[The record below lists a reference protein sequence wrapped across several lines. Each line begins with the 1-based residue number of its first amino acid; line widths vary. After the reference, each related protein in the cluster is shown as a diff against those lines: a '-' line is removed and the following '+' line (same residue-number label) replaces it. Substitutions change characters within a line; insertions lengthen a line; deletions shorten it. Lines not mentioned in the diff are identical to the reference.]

1 MPVSG
6 RGGFN
11 PRSSRPSQGPS
22 SFLVPSWAWLSRPTS
37 FSPLQKIGDPI
48 WDVGNWKG
56 CDWGWGWRWVG
67 RETPLCVTKKSD
79 GAGGLNMERGKVA
92 RSSGEGKPEGEIQG
106 ENGRPR
112 VQSTRGRSRLLSSS
126 SEKVSALPANESMT
140 LVWTRV
146 PGQAPSMCGQW
157 ETRPHMQ

>member
-1 MPVSG
+1 MQRLKPKNGGSMPVSG

-37 FSPLQKIGDPI
+37 FSPLEKIGCPI
-48 WDVGNWKG
+48 WDVGNWKRY
-56 CDWGWGWRWVG
+56 DWGWGWRWVG

-92 RSSGEGKPEGEIQG
+92 RSSGEGKPKGETQG

-112 VQSTRGRSRLLSSS
+112 VQCTHTWEVKAAKLFIREG
-126 SEKVSALPANESMT
+126 VSPAS
-140 LVWTRV
+140 
-146 PGQAPSMCGQW
+146 Q
-157 ETRPHMQ
+157 